1 MSPVL
6 DSIIMSVN
14 QLKRWT
20 ALILY
25 VASILSLKVS
35 AEESDEIRS
44 QVSKL
49 IQHGT
54 KWLESSQN
62 QAGWWSTADHP
73 AVTGLALVAM
83 KGDPSGLFESN
94 EHPAIKNALKYIDS
108 CYHEDGGIYRINLIT
123 YNTAICLMSM
133 VAAGDPSLDG
143 RILKSR
149 EYLIGMQS
157 DFGDKGVMDHPMDG
171 GIGYGSKYDHS
182 DMGNT
187 LQALEALHYSQ
198 HLAQDQSSAK
208 NQKLDFQAAIQ
219 FLQNCQN
226 LTSVN
231 KQDWVSDDETN
242 KGGFIYYPGLSKAG
256 EYKDPLTGRV
266 ALRSYGSI
274 SYGGLLGYAYAKLG
288 KESPQVQ
295 AVLGWLKANYTLEEN
310 PAMGLQ
316 GLFYYYHTMAKAL
329 TAYGVETLQLKNGET
344 VDWRKKLVNRL
355 ASLQNEDG
363 SWINQNGRWWERD
376 PALVTSYAVL
386 ALEKIYY
393 SLD

>member
-1 MSPVL
+1 MRAPQTNRFAAF
-6 DSIIMSVN
+6 IIST
-14 QLKRWT
+14 LACC
-20 ALILY
+20 ALH
-25 VASILSLKVS
+25 VS
-35 AEESDEIRS
+35 AAQSEGMKSR
-44 QVSKL
+44 VSKL
-49 IQHGT
+49 IQGGT
-54 KWLESSQN
+54 NWLESSQN
-62 QAGWWSTADHP
+62 EAGWWSTADHP

-83 KGDPSGLFESN
+83 KGDPSGKFKSN
-94 EHPAIKNALKYIDS
+94 ENKTIQDALKYIDS
-108 CYHEDGGIYRINLIT
+108 CYHEDGGIYRINLTT

-133 VAAGDPSLDG
+133 VAVGDPSLND

-157 DFGDKGVMDHPMDG
+157 DFGDKGVLDHPMDG

-198 HLAQDQSSAK
+198 HLAQDQPASS
-208 NQKLDFQAAIQ
+208 NQKLDFAAAIQ

-231 KQDWVSDDETN
+231 KQDWASDDEAN

-256 EYKDPLTGRV
+256 EYKDPVTGRV

-274 SYGGLLGYAYAKLG
+274 SYGGMLGYAYAKLG

-295 AVLGWLKANYTLEEN
+295 AVLEWLQANYTLEEN
-310 PAMGLQ
+310 PAMGMQ

-329 TAYGVETLQLKNGET
+329 TAYGVETLELKSGEK
-344 VDWRKKLVNRL
+344 VNWREKLVNKL
-355 ASLQNEDG
+355 ASLQNDNG
-363 SWINQNGRWWERD
+363 SWINENGRWWERD

>member
-1 MSPVL
+1 MNATL
-6 DSIIMSVN
+6 QNRLITII
-14 QLKRWT
+14 L
-20 ALILY
+20 
-25 VASILSLKVS
+25 SILVLFASKTLADESNAELKS
-35 AEESDEIRS
+35 R
-44 QVSKL
+44 VSKL
-49 IQHGT
+49 IQGGT
-54 KWLESSQN
+54 GWLASTHNE
-62 QAGWWSTADHP
+62 AGWWSTADHP

-83 KGDPSGLFESN
+83 KGDPSGNFESN
-94 EHPAIKNALKYIDS
+94 DQPIIQRALKYIDS
-108 CYHEDGGIYRINLIT
+108 CYHEDGGIYRINLTT

-133 VAAGDPSLDG
+133 VAAGDPSLND

-157 DFGDKGVMDHPMDG
+157 DFGDKGVLDHPMDG

-198 HLAQDQSSAK
+198 HLAQDQPAFS
-208 NQKLDFQAAIQ
+208 NQKLDFAAAIE

-231 KQDWVSDDETN
+231 KQDWASDDEAN

-256 EYKDPLTGRV
+256 EYKDPVTGRV

-274 SYGGLLGYAYAKLG
+274 SYGGMLGYAYAKLD

-295 AVLGWLKANYTLEEN
+295 AVLEWLQANYTLDEN
-310 PAMGLQ
+310 PAMGMQ
-316 GLFYYYHTMAKAL
+316 GLFYYYHTMSKAL
-329 TAYGVETLQLKNGET
+329 TAYGIETLTLKDGQKI
-344 VDWRKKLVNRL
+344 DWRKNLVEKL
-355 ASLQNEDG
+355 ASLQSDDG
-363 SWINQNGRWWERD
+363 SWINENGRWWERD

>member
-1 MSPVL
+1 MHAPHLNRLIPVIV
-6 DSIIMSVN
+6 SSM
-14 QLKRWT
+14 
-20 ALILY
+20 ALILSSTM
-25 VASILSLKVS
+25 AD
-35 AEESDEIRS
+35 ESDLS
-44 QVSKL
+44 KAKVAKL
-49 IQHGT
+49 IQRGT
-54 KWLESSQN
+54 AWMVSSQN
-62 QAGWWSTADHP
+62 EAGWWSTADHP

-83 KGDPSGLFESN
+83 KGDPSGKFNSNKHES
-94 EHPAIKNALKYIDS
+94 IQNALKYIDS
-108 CYHEDGGIYRINLIT
+108 CYHEDGGIYRINLTT

-133 VAAGDPSLDG
+133 VAAGDPALNE

-157 DFGDKGVMDHPMDG
+157 DFGDKGVLDHPMDG

-187 LQALEALHYSQ
+187 LQALEALHYSE
-198 HLAQDQSSAK
+198 HLAQDQPASS
-208 NQKLDFQAAIQ
+208 NQKLDFAAAIQ

-231 KQDWVSDDETN
+231 KQDWASDDEAN

-256 EYKDPLTGRV
+256 EYKDPVTGRV

-274 SYGGLLGYAYAKLG
+274 SYGGMLGYAYAKMQ

-295 AVLGWLKANYTLEEN
+295 AVLEWLQANYTLDEN
-310 PAMGLQ
+310 PAMGMQ

-329 TAYGVETLQLKNGET
+329 TAYGIETLELKGGQKI
-344 VDWRKKLVNRL
+344 DWRKDLVNKL
-355 ASLQNEDG
+355 ASVQSDDG
-363 SWINQNGRWWERD
+363 SWINENGRWWERD

>member
-1 MSPVL
+1 M
-6 DSIIMSVN
+6 
-14 QLKRWT
+14 
-20 ALILY
+20 ALILSSTM
-25 VASILSLKVS
+25 AD
-35 AEESDEIRS
+35 ESDLS
-44 QVSKL
+44 KAKVAKL
-49 IQHGT
+49 IQRGT
-54 KWLESSQN
+54 AWMVSSQN
-62 QAGWWSTADHP
+62 EAGWWSTADHP

-83 KGDPSGLFESN
+83 KGDPSGKFNSNKHES
-94 EHPAIKNALKYIDS
+94 IQNALKYIDS
-108 CYHEDGGIYRINLIT
+108 CYHEDGGIYRINLTT

-133 VAAGDPSLDG
+133 VAAGDPALNE

-157 DFGDKGVMDHPMDG
+157 DFGDKGVLDHPMDG

-187 LQALEALHYSQ
+187 LQALEALHYSE
-198 HLAQDQSSAK
+198 HLAQDQPASS
-208 NQKLDFQAAIQ
+208 NQKLDFAAAIQ

-231 KQDWVSDDETN
+231 KQDWASDDEAN

-256 EYKDPLTGRV
+256 EYKDPVTGRV

-274 SYGGLLGYAYAKLG
+274 SYGGMLGYAYAKMQ

-295 AVLGWLKANYTLEEN
+295 AVLEWLQANYTLDEN
-310 PAMGLQ
+310 PAMGMQ

-329 TAYGVETLQLKNGET
+329 TAYGIETLELKGGQKI
-344 VDWRKKLVNRL
+344 DWRKDLVNKL
-355 ASLQNEDG
+355 ASVQSDDG
-363 SWINQNGRWWERD
+363 SWINENGRWWERD

>member
-1 MSPVL
+1 MNTSLQRRLISVFL
-6 DSIIMSVN
+6 LSIIACHLN
-14 QLKRWT
+14 L
-20 ALILY
+20 AG
-25 VASILSLKVS
+25 AES
-35 AEESDEIRS
+35 AELKS

-49 IQHGT
+49 IERGNR
-54 KWLESSQN
+54 WLENSQN
-62 QAGWWSTADHP
+62 EAGWWSTADHP
-73 AVTGLALVAM
+73 AVTGLALVAL
-83 KGDPSGLFESN
+83 KGDPSGKFESN
-94 EHPAIKNALKYIDS
+94 ENPSITSALKYIDS
-108 CYHEDGGIYRINLIT
+108 CYREDGGIYRINLAT

-133 VAAGDPSLDG
+133 VAVGDPALNE

-157 DFGDKGVMDHPMDG
+157 DFGEKGVLDHPMDG

-198 HLAQDQSSAK
+198 HLAQDQPASS
-208 NQKLDFQAAIQ
+208 NQKLDFAAAIA

-226 LTSVN
+226 LSSVN
-231 KQDWVSDDETN
+231 KQDWASDDEAN

-256 EYKDPLTGRV
+256 EYKDPVTGRV

-274 SYGGLLGYAYAKLG
+274 SYGGMLGYAYAKLE
-288 KESPQVQ
+288 KEAPEVQ
-295 AVLGWLKANYTLEEN
+295 AVLKWLQANYTLEEN

-316 GLFYYYHTMAKAL
+316 GLYYYYHTMAKAL
-329 TAYGVETLQLKNGET
+329 TAYGVETLELEDGRKI
-344 VDWRKKLVNRL
+344 DWRNDLVQKL
-355 ASLQNEDG
+355 ASSQSNDG
-363 SWINQNGRWWERD
+363 SWINENGRWWERD

>member
-1 MSPVL
+1 MSAPQPNRFTTF
-6 DSIIMSVN
+6 IIST
-14 QLKRWT
+14 LACC
-20 ALILY
+20 ALN
-25 VASILSLKVS
+25 VS
-35 AEESDEIRS
+35 AAQSDEIKS

-49 IQHGT
+49 IQRGT

-62 QAGWWSTADHP
+62 EAGWWSTADHP

-83 KGDPSGLFESN
+83 KGDPSGEFDSN
-94 EHPAIKNALKYIDS
+94 TNPTIKNALQYIDS
-108 CYHEDGGIYRINLIT
+108 CYHEDGGIYRINLTT

-133 VAAGDPSLDG
+133 VAVGDPSLND

-157 DFGDKGVMDHPMDG
+157 DFGDKGVLDHPMDG

-187 LQALEALHYSQ
+187 LQALEALHYSE
-198 HLAQDQSSAK
+198 HLAQDQPASS
-208 NQKLDFQAAIQ
+208 NQKLDFAAAIQ

-231 KQDWVSDDETN
+231 KQDWASDDEAN

-256 EYKDPLTGRV
+256 EFKDPVTGRV

-274 SYGGLLGYAYAKLG
+274 SYGGMLGYAYAKLG
-288 KESPQVQ
+288 KESSQVQ
-295 AVLGWLKANYTLEEN
+295 AVLEWLQANYTLEEN
-310 PAMGLQ
+310 PAMGMQ

-329 TAYGVETLQLKNGET
+329 TAYGVETLELKSGEK
-344 VDWRKKLVNRL
+344 VDWREKLVDKL
-355 ASLQNEDG
+355 ASLQSDDG
-363 SWINQNGRWWERD
+363 SWINENGRWWERD